1 MLVSWSQRKH
11 LNLRLTPNPNA
22 SQWNIGVVGTQRK
35 IFALA
40 MYISCFLCRFH
51 LLLVAN
57 ANTVFSGIWASV
69 ISQFCITLC
78 ILGSGRLGFLGFFS
92 LQALGRI
99 Y

>member
-1 MLVSWSQRKH
+1 M
-11 LNLRLTPNPNA
+11 PNPDA

-51 LLLVAN
+51 LRLVAN
-57 ANTVFSGIWASV
+57 ANPVSGGIWALNYLTMAH
-69 ISQFCITLC
+69 ITLIDLKREITVP
-78 ILGSGRLGFLGFFS
+78 ILASAFNMGR
-92 LQALGRI
+92 